1 LNSTDSKFAASEEAD
16 EQRGVT
22 DRLKIPW
29 AGSGPSTS
37 PARRLIRSPAGL
49 ALVGIVLLVVSL
61 NLVDWAAE
69 LLWFRA
75 LGYEV
80 VFWRLRLAEVA
91 MFAIAFIPVFA
102 YVLVNLLILAKLADL
117 HTLLRG
123 PHPAA
128 GAPQIW
134 PTTAA
139 APHYARQL
147 TPLLILGSAAV
158 AAMFGFGFA
167 GAWDR
172 LLRLVWAQNFG
183 SSDPI
188 YARDIGFYLFA
199 LPFLNLVQVS
209 LVLLTLGGTLVLGLA
224 YLRLGALRFDAKR
237 YLAADPNVLRHLIAN
252 AVLLLAASAWGYYLD
267 RFDLLTRSSGAV
279 FGAGYTDV
287 HIVLVGLWV
296 AMWATLGLIC
306 ILLWAAAT
314 EAPRFA
320 MFGIGAY
327 AAVVLL
333 ALEVIPAGF
342 QRLVVEPNELELE
355 TPFLRH
361 NIALTR
367 AAYGLDKIDVRFHT
381 AEKKLNEAGMQEN
394 KSTVDNIRI
403 WDHRPLSQTF
413 RQLQQIR
420 TYYAFSEV
428 DVDRYWIDK
437 DYRQV
442 MLAARELSA
451 DFLAKS
457 GSWVNRHLQY
467 THGYGLAMCLAAEK
481 DDQGGPVFTIED
493 LPPRSSPGL
502 AVSRPEIYY
511 GSEMSGYQIVPT
523 TVKELDYPKGDQNFY
538 SSYAGHG
545 GVLLDSFWKKA
556 LFAWHQFDM
565 SIVLSSY
572 LSPQSRI
579 QLWRPVQERVSRIA
593 PFLKLDRD
601 PYLVL
606 DQGRLFWIQDAYTVA
621 DGFPYSEPTDDGFS
635 YIRNSAKIVVD
646 AYQGDVNFYVVD
658 PADPVLRVYE
668 EALPGLFRS
677 LDEMPPGLRQHLRY
691 PQDLFE
697 VQVDKFNTYHMTV
710 PQVFYNR
717 EDVWAPPREKF
728 GGQTVQME
736 PYYVLMK
743 LPGETRL
750 GFLLMT
756 PVTPT
761 NRDNMIAWIAA
772 RSDVPGYGQLIVYKL
787 SKDNLILG
795 PLQIEATIDQDTT
808 IARQLTLWDQ
818 RGSRVIRGNLLV
830 VPIDQSFLYVEP
842 VFLLASGTNIPQLKR
857 VIVSDGQRLAMESTL
872 ADALKVVFGAQPAT
886 PKETPAPPALPSAA
900 QDAMSKADQALRQG
914 DWSAFGRE
922 WERLKSLLQK

>member
-1 LNSTDSKFAASEEAD
+1 M
-16 EQRGVT
+16 T
-22 DRLKIPW
+22 DRLKISW
-29 AGSGPSTS
+29 AGGAPSTS
-37 PARRLIRSPAGL
+37 PLRRLFLSPAGF
-49 ALVGIVLLVVSL
+49 ALLGILLVVL
-61 NLVDWAAE
+61 INLVGWAAE

-75 LGYEV
+75 LGYGV
-80 VFWRLRLAEVA
+80 VFWRLRFAEVA

-102 YVLVNLLILAKLADL
+102 YVLVNLLVLAKLADL
-117 HTLLRG
+117 QNLLRRR
-123 PHPAA
+123 HPAA
-128 GAPQIW
+128 TMSQSW
-134 PTTAA
+134 PTTGV
-139 APHYARQL
+139 ARLNTHQL
-147 TPLLILGSAAV
+147 TPLVILGSAAT
-158 AAMFGFGFA
+158 AAVFGFA
-167 GAWDR
+167 FAGEWDR
-172 LLRLVWAQNFG
+172 FLRLVWAQNFG
-183 SSDPI
+183 FLDPI
-188 YARDIGFYLFA
+188 FSRDIGFYLFV
-199 LPFLNLVQVS
+199 LPFLNLVQAS
-209 LVLLTLGGTLVLGLA
+209 LAVLTLSGTLLLGLA
-224 YLRLGALRFDAKR
+224 YFRLGALRFDAKR
-237 YLAADPNVLRHLIAN
+237 YLAANPKVLRHLVAN
-252 AVLLLAASAWGYYLD
+252 AVLLLAAGAWGYYLD
-267 RFDLLTRSSGAV
+267 RFGLLTRSAGAV

-287 HIVLVGLWV
+287 HIVLLGLWI
-296 AMWATLGLIC
+296 AMGASLGLIC
-306 ILLWAAAT
+306 ILVWAAAT
-314 EAPRFA
+314 DTPRFA
-320 MFGIGAY
+320 VFGIGGYLVITLA
-327 AAVVLL
+327 
-333 ALEVIPAGF
+333 ALEVIPASF

-367 AAYGLDKIDVRFHT
+367 TAYGLDKIDVRVHA
-381 AEKKLNEAGMQEN
+381 AEKKLNEAQMQEN
-394 KSTVDNIRI
+394 KSTIDNIRI

-428 DVDRYWIDK
+428 DVDRYWINK

-442 MLAARELSA
+442 MLAARELST

-457 GSWVNRHLQY
+457 NSWVNQHLQY

-481 DDQGGPVFTIED
+481 DDQGGPVFTIEN
-493 LPPRSSPGL
+493 LPPRSAPGL
-502 AVSRPEIYY
+502 TVSRPEIYY

-523 TVKELDYPKGDQNFY
+523 SVKEFDYPKGDQNFY
-538 SSYAGHG
+538 TSYTGHG

-556 LFAWHQFDM
+556 LFAWHQFDV

-579 QLWRPVQERVSRIA
+579 QLWRPVQQRVSRIA

-601 PYLVL
+601 PYLVV

-635 YIRNSAKIVVD
+635 YIRNSVKVVVD
-646 AYQGDVNFYVVD
+646 AYQGDVRFYVID
-658 PADPVLRVYE
+658 PADPVLRAYDA
-668 EALPGLFRS
+668 ALPGLFSS

-697 VQVDKFNTYHMTV
+697 IQVDKFNTYHMTV

-717 EDVWAPPREKF
+717 EDVWALPNEKF

-743 LPGETRL
+743 LPGENRL

-756 PVTPT
+756 PVTPR

-772 RSDVPGYGQLIVYKL
+772 RSDFPGYGQMIVYKL
-787 SKDNLILG
+787 SKDSLILG

-842 VFLLASGTNIPQLKR
+842 VFLLAEGTNIPQLKR
-857 VIVSDGQRLAMESTL
+857 VIVSDGHRLAMESTL
-872 ADALKVVFGAQPAT
+872 AEALQVVFGGQPAT
-886 PKETPAPPALPSAA
+886 LKETAAPQAPPSGARE
-900 QDAMSKADQALRQG
+900 AMSKADQALRQG

-922 WERLKSLLQK
+922 WERLKSLLEK